1 MSEVL
6 EKDRVIKIIKDF
18 VKELLSTGL
27 VSVREIYIYG
37 SYVYGNP
44 DQWSDI
50 DIAILSDCKLPFEEL
65 IDIEAKVRQLA
76 RKFDSRIE
84 PIIFTCDPLGFIE
97 NEVKRGIRIYP
108 EV

>member
-1 MSEVL
+1 VPEIL
-6 EKDRVIKIIKDF
+6 EKGRVIEVVEDF
-18 VKELLSTGL
+18 IKELLSTGL
-27 VSVREIYIYG
+27 ISVREVYMYG

-84 PIIFTCDPLGFIE
+84 PIIFTYDPLGFVE